1 MTEKQMA
8 ELLKY
13 ASPYS
18 ILVVTYRNKI
28 IELRCPFRVELKHD
42 IGDLNKSEIVN
53 VDLVKLSTNLLTVFI
68 IKNKAFYYFHFLIL
82 ID

>member
-42 IGDLNKSEIVN
+42 IGDLNKSEIVI
-53 VDLVKLSTNLLTVFI
+53 VDLVKMSTNLLTVFI